1 MSRATFLHFYH
12 LALIH
17 VLIVLVGTTESP
29 FQEIPTPPP
38 AMSST
43 ESPQISYN
51 FSLTS
56 ANAPIEV
63 VQESPTPVPLS
74 APLVYNNDP
83 VAVTESA
90 AVGATTTASHGRRVV
105 LKGESGNKGRKMVE
119 DKFQRV
125 LKTNSSQT
133 NSSMSRNH
141 KTDAPM
147 LNYIFD
153 SHIVNKHHHHDFRF
167 GPRFE
172 DTIASQANVTVR
184 EVAVTE
190 SAAVGATTTASH
202 GRRVVSKG
210 ESGNKGR
217 KTVEDKFQRVLKTNS
232 SQTNSS
238 VSRNHKTDAP
248 MLNYI
253 FDSHIVNKHHHHD
266 FRFGPRFEDTIASQ
280 ANVTVREGGTAYF
293 NCKITYLADKM
304 VSWVRRNPETDE
316 LQLLTVGHHTYSAD
330 SRYSVD
336 FEYPNNWRLRIVT
349 ADRRD
354 EGIYECQISTHPP
367 RVIQIYFYNRK
378 SLLWTNKVYL
388 SMRNT
393 TRWTQHSISFAL
405 LRHVKMTTSMVHW
418 VHGEALLNYDTNRGG
433 ISVRTDLMDEGANS
447 TLSVAKLNKSDS
459 GNYTCSIGPTQ
470 FFTTSVHV
478 LNGKQEVSIQYFSI
492 YSKWVSWVRRN
503 PETDELQLLTVG
515 HHTYSADSRYS
526 VDFEYPNN
534 WRLRIVTAD
543 RRDEGIYECQ
553 ISTHPPRVIQI
564 YFYVSE
570 PEVVIVDEQGLPL
583 YEKYYEVDSTLD
595 LICIVRHVKMTTS
608 MVHWVHGEALLNYDT
623 NRGGISVR
631 TDLMDEGAN
640 STLSVAKLNK
650 SDSGNYTCSIGP
662 TQFFT
667 TSVHVLN
674 ESLAELYH
682 GSGVPLQIASRVMW
696 PLLIVYL
703 ATKVRYILL

>member
-83 VAVTESA
+83 
-90 AVGATTTASHGRRVV
+90 
-105 LKGESGNKGRKMVE
+105 
-119 DKFQRV
+119 
-125 LKTNSSQT
+125 
-133 NSSMSRNH
+133 
-141 KTDAPM
+141 
-147 LNYIFD
+147 
-153 SHIVNKHHHHDFRF
+153 
-167 GPRFE
+167 
-172 DTIASQANVTVR
+172 
-184 EVAVTE
+184 VAVTE

-304 VSWVRRNPETDE
+304 
-316 LQLLTVGHHTYSAD
+316 
-330 SRYSVD
+330 
-336 FEYPNNWRLRIVT
+336 
-349 ADRRD
+349 
-354 EGIYECQISTHPP
+354 
-367 RVIQIYFYNRK
+367 
-378 SLLWTNKVYL
+378 
-388 SMRNT
+388 
-393 TRWTQHSISFAL
+393 
-405 LRHVKMTTSMVHW
+405 
-418 VHGEALLNYDTNRGG
+418 
-433 ISVRTDLMDEGANS
+433 
-447 TLSVAKLNKSDS
+447 
-459 GNYTCSIGPTQ
+459 
-470 FFTTSVHV
+470 
-478 LNGKQEVSIQYFSI
+478 
-492 YSKWVSWVRRN
+492 VSWVRRN